1 MVVHSKRRGPRIK
14 AFCPLSSSADVNEGK
29 EPWTRE
35 GGGAMGWD
43 GVGSAKEGR
52 EGQMGSVESRD
63 DGWMD
68 GMGGWVGG
76 RGGAGEVRLIS
87 AKKTPRP
94 GLG

>member
-35 GGGAMGWD
+35 GGGGGAMGWD

-52 EGQMGSVESRD
+52 EGQMGMM
-63 DGWMD
+63 DGWD
-68 GMGGWVGG
+68 GWVGG
-76 RGGAGEVRLIS
+76 RGGLVRS
-87 AKKTPRP
+87 ASYLPKKPPARD
-94 GLG
+94 